1 MGLRPD
7 EDEFL
12 LLGCDGIWDCLT
24 NEQAVNFVKARI
36 DTQTP
41 IEIGAAMLD
50 EIVSDDPRITQGIGG
65 DNMTIMIIDFQ
76 SATRTRN
83 GGTGTPTTTTTTTSS
98 TTTRTTTTSTDTD
111 PTTTTNDKENNIDST
126 KEDTTIAAE

>member
-24 NEQAVNFVKARI
+24 NEQAVNFVQARI
-36 DTQTP
+36 ETQTP
-41 IEIGAAMLD
+41 IDIGAAMLD

-83 GGTGTPTTTTTTTSS
+83 GGTGTTTRGKKKSSDTTTTDTDTTTTPSS
-98 TTTRTTTTSTDTD
+98 TTTTDTD
-111 PTTTTNDKENNIDST
+111 TENNVDST
-126 KEDTTIAAE
+126 KE